1 MEIMIYFHLLIYFIF
16 LTLFVVSSNAKF
28 LSPLN
33 STYIMQA
40 RKRFMSI
47 DPTKLS
53 NPPMPTYS
61 FSIYHCDVFEKS
73 KFKDYDSLLDNMIA
87 RCNARASYLASTFED
102 DHCDVKEGGNSTL
115 LITRQQVA
123 GGGKIREIVPKSTEV
138 TCVNSEYLASF
149 LIGSPLVKNYLLI
162 DTGSTL
168 LWWQCG
174 PCEANKCYKQDQPIY
189 DLTTSR
195 TSRKVDCI
203 RRSSYCITE
212 DRDFHC
218 DQYSSECIYSK
229 RYVDESRT
237 NGFMAGD
244 VIYFV
249 LGMKPI
255 RVTFGC
261 SKHQSGDFSSSNS
274 GILGFGRK
282 VFPTEKGG
290 YSLPSQ
296 FRSNLMFMCL
306 PTFYSGKGSVLSFH
320 TSKWPGATK
329 AKLLPNYKYPTHY
342 FVNLYKVFV
351 NDKEVQVNPSW
362 WKFKRDMSG
371 GIFVDTGTTFTRFP
385 YDFYILFRY
394 LFRAQ
399 VRDIPLVNSTVGHFD
414 TCYEGDPGG
423 DDLFFPVVKL
433 YFGSVSPTTMLFLDH
448 ERVMLKYRGFYCL
461 AFVGWKNNYGILGVN
476 QLQGVALTFDTSE
489 NTLAFDIDACD

>member
-1 MEIMIYFHLLIYFIF
+1 
-16 LTLFVVSSNAKF
+16 
-28 LSPLN
+28 
-33 STYIMQA
+33 
-40 RKRFMSI
+40 MSI

-53 NPPMPTYS
+53 DPPMPTYS
-61 FSIYHCDVFEKS
+61 FSIYYRDVFEKS
-73 KFKDYDSLLDNMIA
+73 KFKDYNSLLDNRIA

-149 LIGSPLVKNYLLI
+149 LRGSQLVKHYLLI

-189 DLTTSR
+189 DLTASR

-274 GILGFGRK
+274 GILGLGRK

-290 YSLPSQ
+290 CSLPSQ
-296 FRSNLMFMCL
+296 FRSNLMSMCI

-329 AKLLPNYKYPTHY
+329 AKLLPNYKYPTQ
-342 FVNLYKVFV
+342 FLLMIRR
-351 NDKEVQVNPSW
+351 
-362 WKFKRDMSG
+362 FK
-371 GIFVDTGTTFTRFP
+371 
-385 YDFYILFRY
+385 
-394 LFRAQ
+394 AQ
-399 VRDIPLVNSTVGHFD
+399 VRDIPLVNSTVGPFD

>member
-1 MEIMIYFHLLIYFIF
+1 
-16 LTLFVVSSNAKF
+16 
-28 LSPLN
+28 
-33 STYIMQA
+33 
-40 RKRFMSI
+40 
-47 DPTKLS
+47 
-53 NPPMPTYS
+53 MPTYS
-61 FSIYHCDVFEKS
+61 FSIYHRDIFEKS
-73 KFKDYDSLLDNMIA
+73 KFKDYDSLLDNRIA

-123 GGGKIREIVPKSTEV
+123 GGGKIHEIVPKSTEV

-149 LIGSPLVKNYLLI
+149 LI
-162 DTGSTL
+162 
-168 LWWQCG
+168 
-174 PCEANKCYKQDQPIY
+174 
-189 DLTTSR
+189 
-195 TSRKVDCI
+195 
-203 RRSSYCITE
+203 
-212 DRDFHC
+212 
-218 DQYSSECIYSK
+218 
-229 RYVDESRT
+229 
-237 NGFMAGD
+237 
-244 VIYFV
+244 
-249 LGMKPI
+249 GMKPI

-274 GILGFGRK
+274 GILGLGRK

-296 FRSNLMFMCL
+296 FRSNLMSMCI

-320 TSKWPGATK
+320 TSKWPASGQ
-329 AKLLPNYKYPTHY
+329 
-342 FVNLYKVFV
+342 
-351 NDKEVQVNPSW
+351 EVQVNPSW

-399 VRDIPLVNSTVGHFD
+399 VRDIPLVNSTVGPFD

>member
-28 LSPLN
+28 LSSLN

-53 NPPMPTYS
+53 DPPMPTYS
-61 FSIYHCDVFEKS
+61 FSIYHRDVFEKS
-73 KFKDYDSLLDNMIA
+73 KFKDYDSLLDNRIA

-149 LIGSPLVKNYLLI
+149 LIGSQLVKNYLLI
-162 DTGSTL
+162 DTG
-168 LWWQCG
+168 
-174 PCEANKCYKQDQPIY
+174 NQPIY
-189 DLTTSR
+189 DLTTSLL
-195 TSRKVDCI
+195 
-203 RRSSYCITE
+203 E
-212 DRDFHC
+212 N
-218 DQYSSECIYSK
+218 SECIYSK

-237 NGFMAGD
+237 NGFMADD

-274 GILGFGRK
+274 GILGLGRK

-290 YSLPSQ
+290 CSLPSQ
-296 FRSNLMFMCL
+296 FRSNLMSMCI

-394 LFRAQ
+394 LFGAQ
-399 VRDIPLVNSTVGHFD
+399 VRDIPLVNSTVGPFD